1 MQRRVPSAV
10 AAALHLGRRDRDGTS
25 HQVTVQIPEDADT
38 VVFGIFLSERGRI
51 EMRKAEL
58 TRRA

>member
-1 MQRRVPSAV
+1 
-10 AAALHLGRRDRDGTS
+10 
-25 HQVTVQIPEDADT
+25 VQIPEDADT